1 MVFLDKF
8 SIKSLQRILFFD
20 IFAPIIK
27 TEFPSL
33 TIMTSY
39 SGNTITIIMK
49 RLITIVLALLC
60 VNVSAQQMSDT
71 LRIYFRQGYSSFDA
85 SYKHNQERA
94 KAFIDRVNDFKSQS
108 SAFDIL
114 TVNYHAGAS
123 PEGTLAIN
131 EKLAAKRSSTLT
143 AYLKR
148 YIDFPESIIHVQTV
162 SEDWAGLARLVA
174 ESDMKEKNEVLD
186 LIANVDNDK
195 VLKTELQR
203 LAGGRPWRYMNEHL
217 FPELRAFTV
226 IVEVGVENPKL
237 DLPEIADSD
246 VQPANEFPPID
257 DSLTVPMLR
266 LPETIPLQEWARK
279 LYIKTNAIG
288 WAMFISNVAVEIDIT
303 PHLSFQLPI
312 YYSAVDYFSRELKFR
327 TFAVQPEL
335 RWWFSKPDGLFV
347 GAHFGTAYFNYA
359 TKGDWRIQT
368 YDGDRPLWGG
378 GLAAGYRMPL
388 SKRHPRWNV
397 EFSIGAG
404 VYDVYYDKFY
414 NEKNGPKATNGH
426 TTFVGIDHAAVSFS
440 YSFDLKK
447 RRAER

>member
-1 MVFLDKF
+1 MVFWNKF
-8 SIKSLQRILFFD
+8 SIETLQRILFFD

-27 TEFPSL
+27 TEFLSL
-33 TIMTSY
+33 TIIASN
-39 SGNTITIIMK
+39 SENTITINMK
-49 RLITIVLALLC
+49 RLITIVLALVC
-60 VNVSAQQMSDT
+60 VSVSAQQMSDT
-71 LRIYFRQGYSSFDA
+71 LRIYFRQGYSSFDP

-123 PEGTLAIN
+123 PEGSLAIN

-162 SEDWAGLARLVA
+162 SEDWAGLAQLVA

-186 LIANVDNDK
+186 LIANVDNGK

-226 IVEVGVENPKL
+226 IVEVGVENPVL

-246 VQPANEFPPID
+246 VQPANEFPPMD

-266 LPETIPLQEWARK
+266 LPETIPLQEWTRK

-378 GLAAGYRMPL
+378 RPCSRIQDASVQAPSEMECRIL
-388 SKRHPRWNV
+388 H
-397 EFSIGAG
+397 
-404 VYDVYYDKFY
+404 
-414 NEKNGPKATNGH
+414 
-426 TTFVGIDHAAVSFS
+426 
-440 YSFDLKK
+440 
-447 RRAER
+447 RRRSL

>member
-8 SIKSLQRILFFD
+8 SIETLQRILFFD

-49 RLITIVLALLC
+49 RLITIVLALVC

-71 LRIYFRQGYSSFDA
+71 LRIYFRQGYSSFNA

-162 SEDWAGLARLVA
+162 SEDWAGLAQLVA

-195 VLKTELQR
+195 VLNTELQR
-203 LAGGRPWRYMNEHL
+203 LAGGRP
-217 FPELRAFTV
+217 
-226 IVEVGVENPKL
+226 
-237 DLPEIADSD
+237 
-246 VQPANEFPPID
+246 
-257 DSLTVPMLR
+257 
-266 LPETIPLQEWARK
+266 
-279 LYIKTNAIG
+279 
-288 WAMFISNVAVEIDIT
+288 
-303 PHLSFQLPI
+303 
-312 YYSAVDYFSRELKFR
+312 
-327 TFAVQPEL
+327 
-335 RWWFSKPDGLFV
+335 
-347 GAHFGTAYFNYA
+347 
-359 TKGDWRIQT
+359 
-368 YDGDRPLWGG
+368 
-378 GLAAGYRMPL
+378 
-388 SKRHPRWNV
+388 
-397 EFSIGAG
+397 
-404 VYDVYYDKFY
+404 
-414 NEKNGPKATNGH
+414 
-426 TTFVGIDHAAVSFS
+426 
-440 YSFDLKK
+440 
-447 RRAER
+447 